1 MEMDNSMVYSDS
13 LKNFKEYITKQFGG
27 INDYDNN
34 VFNYIKNDGSV
45 DLLDLNNPNNLSN
58 FNNNIT
64 EANIMRSFILNK
76 TVKYLIRDD
85 KINTDT
91 YKCKHA
97 FKLNIPVIHINYLY
111 ELEKRSTQLQDYL
124 IFNKQQELN
133 FNNGLI
139 SSNKESIKS

>member
-1 MEMDNSMVYSDS
+1 M
-13 LKNFKEYITKQFGG
+13 LKRWNQTDI
-27 INDYDNN
+27 
-34 VFNYIKNDGSV
+34 VC
-45 DLLDLNNPNNLSN
+45 LDLSN
-58 FNNNIT
+58 STPYKLRKHLTDLIISNGG
-64 EANIMRSFILNK
+64 RVSFILNK